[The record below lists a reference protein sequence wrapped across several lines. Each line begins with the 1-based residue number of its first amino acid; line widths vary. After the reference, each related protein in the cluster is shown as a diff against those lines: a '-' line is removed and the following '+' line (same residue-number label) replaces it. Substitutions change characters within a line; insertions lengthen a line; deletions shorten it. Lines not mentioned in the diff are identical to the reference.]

1 MTLVKLLE
9 RPVFFV
15 CFSHACLYLLVDKL
29 CEPNQFKCSNGMCAM
44 KIWRCD
50 GDNDCGDGSD
60 EQNCRKFS
68 FEILVRQNDVLFG
81 SLVKTL
87 YYITGRYFI
96 FDCKICKGEYLN
108 FHFFLT

>member
-68 FEILVRQNDVLFG
+68 FKKAKQCIG
-81 SLVKTL
+81 SGQK
-87 YYITGRYFI
+87 
-96 FDCKICKGEYLN
+96 
-108 FHFFLT
+108 